1 MKTSE
6 SQSIDH
12 SKVET
17 LFFIG
22 IVILEVIIFSVLAM
36 IG

>member
-6 SQSIDH
+6 SQSINS
-12 SKVET
+12 SKVEAI
-17 LFFIG
+17 FFTA

>member
-12 SKVET
+12 SKVEA
-17 LFFIG
+17 LFFIA